1 MNFFSLLKRKI
12 IYKIKKKI
20 NIDKELLKNKS
31 LDELFH
37 HYGSDKA
44 NIFKLSGDHGHGFS
58 KFYSRK
64 LKEFEDKKINILE
77 IGSYAGASAAAL
89 NKYFPLSQIFCFDIN
104 ISKFKFTS
112 KKIHVFGLD
121 INNLSKVKKNLRKI
135 NEKYK
140 VNNFDLI
147 IDDGSHDLKDILVN
161 LKTFFKY
168 LKKNGLYV
176 IEDFKHPNYYIR
188 NRNIEHILI
197 DELIKNLE
205 NKFISNSTILTE
217 EDQDFLIKNINSIEI
232 FKGNLEDSDICF
244 IKKI

>member
-1 MNFFSLLKRKI
+1 MNFFSLFKRNL
-12 IYKIKKKI
+12 IYKF
-20 NIDKELLKNKS
+20 KNKIPIDDDNVKTHS

-37 HYGSDKA
+37 QYGSDKA
-44 NIFKLSGDHGHGFS
+44 NLFIETQEKSHGYSVFYEKELKKFKNVNT
-58 KFYSRK
+58 
-64 LKEFEDKKINILE
+64 NILE
-77 IGSYAGASAAAL
+77 IGSYSGGSAAAFS
-89 NKYFPLSQIFCFDIN
+89 KYLPKSNIFCFDIN

-121 INNLSKVKKNLRKI
+121 INNLSKVKKNLRNI
-135 NEKYK
+135 HEKYI

-217 EDQDFLIKNINSIEI
+217 DEQEFLIKNIDSIEI

-244 IKKI
+244 IKKK